1 MNIRTKVIVLLSAII
16 ILFMASLAAS
26 IAVDMSRAVA
36 LYDIEKTESGKVFDE
51 IVRLEGHSLEIFVYD
66 YTYWDELVE
75 FVATADETW
84 ALENLKESMG
94 TYNADVVWVYN
105 PKLEPVYTINSREDA
120 VLWKDVPVGAKK
132 VGEIF
137 KKDNRFCH
145 FFVNTPEGVME
156 IRGATIHPTWD
167 EKRKTDPKGYFMVG
181 RLLDGGYL
189 SRLSEYLSGIDVKIS
204 SAPGSAAN
212 MSEDIKT
219 GYINFSRALK
229 NWDGEITAYFEAAKI
244 SLVVLNFSRT
254 SRHSIILVALFAAVV
269 LAALFVFFTMW
280 INAPL
285 RKISRALEHDDA
297 EAITP
302 LLSKWDEFGRIA
314 QLIDNF
320 FRQRRSLVAEIERRK
335 KLEDELSAKLAQL
348 RQFKDI
354 AVGREIKMIE
364 LKKEVNR
371 LSKELGRPE
380 PYESAF

>member
-105 PKLEPVYTINSREDA
+105 PKLELVYTGNKREDES
-120 VLWKDVPVGAKK
+120 LWKDVPVGAKK

-167 EKRKTDPKGYFMVG
+167 EKRKTDPKGYFMIG

-189 SRLSEYLSGIDVKIS
+189 SRLSEYLGGVAVKI
-204 SAPGSAAN
+204 AWTPAATN

-229 NWDGEITAYFEAAKI
+229 NWDGQITAYFEASKI
-244 SLVVLNFSRT
+244 SSAILNFSRT
-254 SRHSIILVALFAAVV
+254 FRHSMILTVSFAAVV
-269 LAALFVFFTMW
+269 FTTLFIFFTRW

-285 RKISRALEHDDA
+285 RNISRALEHDDPG
-297 EAITP
+297 AITH
-302 LLSKWDEFGRIA
+302 LLGQWDEFGRVA

-320 FRQRRSLVAEIERRK
+320 FRQRRSLVAEIDRRK

-354 AVGREIKMIE
+354 AVGRELKMIE

-380 PYESAF
+380 PYESLF